1 MKRILIYCFI
11 VLVASACSSTS
22 KSASEKRANTYIN
35 EEQLLLDAE
44 MLEAKT
50 LQENGKKFEAMKR
63 YDALIKKAPQY
74 APAYYEMS
82 GVLLGIGM
90 NDSAQACAE
99 KAAKLNEHNEW
110 YLMRLAQVYEA
121 QRDGKSQAQVWEK
134 LVKQHPDKIE
144 YYYQLSDAY
153 ILAND
158 IPSAIEVLDRL
169 EKRIGIQE
177 ATSLQKQRLW
187 AALGKDD
194 QAKKEIERLAE
205 TMPQE
210 QKYNAILAEMCMK
223 EHNYKQ
229 AKQYYDNILKY
240 HPNDEYIYFSL
251 AEYYKQT
258 GDNKNAFE
266 SLKTGL
272 QQSTMECR
280 SKLQILAASYTTE
293 EFYHSKSKEAF
304 ELMDIVMQTCD
315 GDPAAALFYGDV
327 LMRQEKYKEAV
338 EQFRIHLATDSSEYE
353 VWEALLV
360 CENSVEDM
368 GKETQRDAQRAAELF
383 PLHPLPHYLQGFYA
397 YEDKNFAQ
405 AITFLEQCEQLGFT
419 NGYLE
424 GETMSL
430 LAECHYRL
438 AEYEQAWNYF
448 EKCLQLDGKDY
459 YNMNNY
465 AYYLAQQ
472 QERLD
477 YAESLSR
484 KTIEHDP
491 NNDTFLDT
499 YAWVLH
505 QLGRDCEALEYITK
519 AVKIEQSTPKDAEDS
534 NNTLSDH
541 LNIIQQGCQ
550 NH

>member
-63 YDALIKKAPQY
+63 YDALTKKAPQY

-144 YYYQLSDAY
+144 YYYQLSDAH

-187 AALGKDD
+187 AALGKAD

-210 QKYNAILAEMCMK
+210 QKYNAILAEM
-223 EHNYKQ
+223 
-229 AKQYYDNILKY
+229 
-240 HPNDEYIYFSL
+240 
-251 AEYYKQT
+251 
-258 GDNKNAFE
+258 
-266 SLKTGL
+266 
-272 QQSTMECR
+272 
-280 SKLQILAASYTTE
+280 
-293 EFYHSKSKEAF
+293 
-304 ELMDIVMQTCD
+304 
-315 GDPAAALFYGDV
+315 
-327 LMRQEKYKEAV
+327 
-338 EQFRIHLATDSSEYE
+338 
-353 VWEALLV
+353 
-360 CENSVEDM
+360 
-368 GKETQRDAQRAAELF
+368 
-383 PLHPLPHYLQGFYA
+383 
-397 YEDKNFAQ
+397 
-405 AITFLEQCEQLGFT
+405 
-419 NGYLE
+419 
-424 GETMSL
+424 
-430 LAECHYRL
+430 
-438 AEYEQAWNYF
+438 
-448 EKCLQLDGKDY
+448 
-459 YNMNNY
+459 
-465 AYYLAQQ
+465 
-472 QERLD
+472 
-477 YAESLSR
+477 
-484 KTIEHDP
+484 
-491 NNDTFLDT
+491 
-499 YAWVLH
+499 
-505 QLGRDCEALEYITK
+505 
-519 AVKIEQSTPKDAEDS
+519 
-534 NNTLSDH
+534 
-541 LNIIQQGCQ
+541 
-550 NH
+550 